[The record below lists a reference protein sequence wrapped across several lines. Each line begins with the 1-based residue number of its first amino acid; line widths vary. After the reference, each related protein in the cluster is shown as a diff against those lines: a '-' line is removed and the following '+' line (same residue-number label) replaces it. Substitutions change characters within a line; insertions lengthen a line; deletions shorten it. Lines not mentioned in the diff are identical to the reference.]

1 MAELDDELECV
12 GGCVLLFG
20 CANWHYP
27 YHGGGGGLSFCD
39 EMSLFPRRG
48 RYDAI
53 ELLLFVSVSV
63 YAEGQW
69 YVYVIVI
76 ELFSFISQ
84 GGWGLWCGWWVNT
97 CVGKG
102 AMGMGLVVGITHGV
116 RRGGYIHK
124 T

>member
-53 ELLLFVSVSV
+53 ELLLFVSV
-63 YAEGQW
+63 YAEEGQW

-76 ELFSFISQ
+76 ELFSFMS
-84 GGWGLWCGWWVNT
+84 
-97 CVGKG
+97 
-102 AMGMGLVVGITHGV
+102 MVVGDYGV
-116 RRGGYIHK
+116 GVGEHMCR
-124 T
+124 

>member
-27 YHGGGGGLSFCD
+27 YHGDGGGLSFCD

-53 ELLLFVSVSV
+53 ELLCLSLSMLKVS
-63 YAEGQW
+63 
-69 YVYVIVI
+69 
-76 ELFSFISQ
+76 
-84 GGWGLWCGWWVNT
+84 GLCL
-97 CVGKG
+97 C
-102 AMGMGLVVGITHGV
+102 
-116 RRGGYIHK
+116 YCY
-124 T
+124 

>member
-1 MAELDDELECV
+1 MV
-12 GGCVLLFG
+12 
-20 CANWHYP
+20 
-27 YHGGGGGLSFCD
+27 
-39 EMSLFPRRG
+39 
-48 RYDAI
+48 
-53 ELLLFVSVSV
+53 
-63 YAEGQW
+63 

-76 ELFSFISQ
+76 ELFSFMSQ
-84 GGWGLWCGWWVNT
+84 WCGWWVNT